1 MKHEEPKTPKH
12 TRRPLPPPGMP
23 EPALWVVF
31 QAVAQRV
38 RKPRG
43 GLVVFPTWHG
53 GAGGSGNS
61 RVSGY
66 RAE

>member
-1 MKHEEPKTPKH
+1 
-12 TRRPLPPPGMP
+12 MP